1 MWRSQDLRINKAL
14 LKRNI
19 KTYYR
24 ANVMNTVFTG
34 TDIDT
39 LPNGTDQRTLQ
50 KQKEKEK
57 GVGP

>member
-24 ANVMNTVFTG
+24 ADVINTVFTG
-34 TDIDT
+34 TDIDK
-39 LPNGTDQRTLQ
+39 LPDGTD
-50 KQKEKEK
+50 
-57 GVGP
+57 

>member
-19 KTYYR
+19 KTYYK
-24 ANVMNTVFTG
+24 ADVMNTVFTG
-34 TDIDT
+34 TDIDK
-39 LPNGTDQRTLQ
+39 LSDGTDQRTLQ
-50 KQKEKEK
+50 KLKEKEK